1 MDMTNTVTAAAALTC
16 HLTAPLRLLTF
27 ATCHLSLVPFH
38 NATKTKM
45 QNVEKTETRLH
56 KEFLF

>member
-1 MDMTNTVTAAAALTC
+1 MDMTNTVTAAAAFTC
-16 HLTAPLRLLTF
+16 HLTAPLTF